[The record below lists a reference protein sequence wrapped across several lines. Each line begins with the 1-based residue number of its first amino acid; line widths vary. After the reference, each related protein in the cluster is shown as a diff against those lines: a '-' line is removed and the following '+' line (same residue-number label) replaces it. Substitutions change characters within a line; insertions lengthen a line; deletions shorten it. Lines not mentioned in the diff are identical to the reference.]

1 MATSGVSRRDFLR
14 LRHTERGRV
23 AEVSCHALFMRCADA
38 SLDTPETAAW
48 EPWMGEPPLVV
59 ARPSVD
65 ELLASLERDLHDAQ
79 VLRLHEPQ
87 WLESMD
93 GAATVREVIDRFVA
107 RGGVVEQG
115 A

>member
-14 LRHTERGRV
+14 LRRTERGRV

-38 SLDTPETAAW
+38 GLEPPDADAW

-59 ARPSVD
+59 ARLSVD
-65 ELLASLERDLHDAQ
+65 EVLASLERDLHDAQ
-79 VLRLHEPQ
+79 VLRLHEAQ

-93 GAATVREVIDRFVA
+93 GAATMRDIVDRFVA
-107 RGGVVEQG
+107 RGGAVERL
-115 A
+115 

>member
-1 MATSGVSRRDFLR
+1 M
-14 LRHTERGRV
+14 

-38 SLDTPETAAW
+38 GLDAPDAAEW
-48 EPWMGEPPLVV
+48 EPWMGEPPLVM

-65 ELLASLERDLHDAQ
+65 AVLASLERDLHDAQ

-93 GAATVREVIDRFVA
+93 AAAAVRGVIDRFVA
-107 RGGVVEQG
+107 RGGAVEQVPLTPSRD
-115 A
+115 